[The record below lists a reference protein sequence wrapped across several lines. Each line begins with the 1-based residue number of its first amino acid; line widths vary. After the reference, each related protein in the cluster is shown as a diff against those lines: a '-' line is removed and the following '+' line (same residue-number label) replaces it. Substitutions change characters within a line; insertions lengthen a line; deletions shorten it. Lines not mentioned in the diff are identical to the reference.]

1 MRFDAPRRPGWR
13 DLRAEL
19 RSGLAS
25 GRLPV
30 LGVPGAPG
38 ARFGAWET
46 SDDLLVTVSVE
57 YGEPDESWMSVE
69 TARWAGTIRS
79 TPDLRE
85 TLREH
90 LRAVGVRFADVAW
103 RETRAALTV
112 DGRELTARVLHA
124 GEDWWAAWAAFDG
137 REFGALEVVVV
148 AYRKTFE
155 ARLAILPDAVVAEM
169 LDAPLTMQRWP
180 RAELSHE
187 PVDPGGEP
195 HRRLVHM
202 VLLSAREQL
211 IWLDEGGPAPQRPAS
226 WPAVWRSAIQRQA
239 ELSGQSEADAE
250 AAVQSLLNQ
259 LTKLQSDAAWFREDE
274 RLRER
279 AISETLL
286 FATGLSVDVPSRAA
300 QEAWQEREGIRQ
312 SAPRPPAEAVM
323 RTGDHW
329 LALWSEWAQ
338 RAR

>member
-19 RSGLAS
+19 RRGLAE

-30 LGVPGAPG
+30 LGVPGAVG
-38 ARFGAWET
+38 GRFSSWET
-46 SDDLLVTVSVE
+46 SDDLLVTVAVE
-57 YGEPDESWMSVE
+57 YGEPDASWMSVE

-85 TLREH
+85 TLRHH
-90 LRAVGVRFADVAW
+90 LRGAGVRFADVAW
-103 RETRAALTV
+103 GESRATLVV

-137 REFGALEVVVV
+137 GAFGELEVVVV
-148 AYRKTFE
+148 GYRKAFE
-155 ARLAILPDAVVAEM
+155 PRLAGLPDAVVAEM
-169 LDAPLTMQRWP
+169 LDAPLMPQRWP
-180 RAELSHE
+180 QAELSRE

-211 IWLDEGGPAPQRPAS
+211 VWLDEGGPAPRRPAS

-239 ELSGQSEADAE
+239 ELSGQSEEAAE
-250 AAVQSLLNQ
+250 EAVQSLLTQ
-259 LTKLQSDAAWFREDE
+259 LTSLQSGASWFREDD

-286 FATGLSVDVPSRAA
+286 FATGLSVEVPSRAA
-300 QEAWQEREGIRQ
+300 QEAWREREGTRQ
-312 SAPRPPAEAVM
+312 AAPRPMAEAVM
-323 RTGDHW
+323 RAGEHW